1 MAETHRATV
10 YLEPRLHKAVKMKA
24 VETDQSLS
32 QIINEALRQ
41 NLAEDARDLEAIET
55 RRSRPE
61 RAFSDFLKELKK
73 DGLL

>member
-1 MAETHRATV
+1 
-10 YLEPRLHKAVKMKA
+10 MKA